1 MLSAFY
7 RLCVSGTSFTTLEK
21 EIKKLHEGDFAIDAA
36 QAQNTLA
43 YGDLLLLSEVGAGF
57 EETLQEKIKSER
69 MKVALVTNVSHDLKT
84 PLTSVISYID
94 LLKRENDLP
103 QKAKEY
109 VEILDKKAG
118 NLKRIVQDVFELAK
132 TTSGEITI
140 EKKNLDMNRLVV
152 QTLSD
157 MEDKIQRYGMDVRF
171 LPQQQDVMICSDGN
185 RLYRVMQ
192 NLIDNALKYA
202 LEGTRI
208 YIRENIYLKSGTE
221 RTDIQSGLYGSAIK
235 ADSKKTMQEQ
245 KNVTEQQDPQKEVPE
260 QKEDGSSKAKQVV
273 VLSITNIAKYEIDFT
288 AEEAME
294 RFFRG
299 DKSRQ
304 TEGSGLGLAIAKA
317 FTEACGGT
325 LTIDIDGDQ
334 FRVNLSF
341 PCI

>member
-1 MLSAFY
+1 MVTF
-7 RLCVSGTSFTTLEK
+7 F
-21 EIKKLHEGDFAIDAA
+21 
-36 QAQNTLA
+36 
-43 YGDLLLLSEVGAGF
+43 LLSEVGAGF

-202 LEGTRI
+202 LGTRI
-208 YIRENIYLKSGTE
+208 YIRENIYLKKWY
-221 RTDIQSGLYGSAIK
+221 R
-235 ADSKKTMQEQ
+235 ADGYTKVDCT
-245 KNVTEQQDPQKEVPE
+245 
-260 QKEDGSSKAKQVV
+260 
-273 VLSITNIAKYEIDFT
+273 VL
-288 AEEAME
+288 
-294 RFFRG
+294 
-299 DKSRQ
+299 Q
-304 TEGSGLGLAIAKA
+304 
-317 FTEACGGT
+317 
-325 LTIDIDGDQ
+325 
-334 FRVNLSF
+334 
-341 PCI
+341 